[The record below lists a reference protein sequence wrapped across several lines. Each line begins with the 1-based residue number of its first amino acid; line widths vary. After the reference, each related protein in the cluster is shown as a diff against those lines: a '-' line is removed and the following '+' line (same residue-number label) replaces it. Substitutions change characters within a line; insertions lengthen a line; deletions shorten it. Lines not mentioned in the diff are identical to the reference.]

1 MGAKIQISLNYRS
14 LSRFHQGL
22 FYPLNFKKL
31 EIINKNYR
39 NFFFQVHDTVVES
52 DSMTDNQKSA
62 ICEKLAVSEARL
74 LDGASEFLQM
84 LDIISFIMNQLSKS

>member
-1 MGAKIQISLNYRS
+1 MEK
-14 LSRFHQGL
+14 
-22 FYPLNFKKL
+22 
-31 EIINKNYR
+31 INKIITKNI
-39 NFFFQVHDTVVES
+39 FFQVHDTVVES

>member
-1 MGAKIQISLNYRS
+1 M
-14 LSRFHQGL
+14 
-22 FYPLNFKKL
+22 
-31 EIINKNYR
+31 
-39 NFFFQVHDTVVES
+39 DTVLES